1 MTKIYE
7 NDERDTLLPISITI
21 NFILRTMFLF
31 IIKRWLY
38 LVFYRLKIQI
48 AWGASL
54 VKNPRPIDA
63 DIYQFKLLLRGSAI
77 LYSEFNMFINFFP
90 TRWAMSIFQWS
101 CLSKLQLLGK
111 EKLSEKEILTDDL
124 QMIGHCIQRLMW
136 K

>member
-7 NDERDTLLPISITI
+7 NDERDKFLPISITI

-77 LYSEFNMFINFFP
+77 LYSEFNMFIHFFRRGEP
-90 TRWAMSIFQWS
+90 CLFFNNRAFQNS
-101 CLSKLQLLGK
+101 NCLERRSFQRRRFW
-111 EKLSEKEILTDDL
+111 
-124 QMIGHCIQRLMW
+124 QMICKWMGIAYRLMW